1 MLIIVISIFSI
12 ITVSAKYVNSSQGSL
27 ERAID
32 NFADNLSEDPFIDVV
47 DVDRLD
53 GESWYKASIN
63 N

>member
-12 ITVSAKYVNSSQGSL
+12 ITVSGKYVNISQGSL

-47 DVDRLD
+47 DVDRVD
-53 GESWYKASIN
+53 GES
-63 N
+63 